1 MEEIRSYILSI
12 TTATLIAALV
22 LALVQNSSCQPVIHL
37 ICGMFL
43 CAVVLRPFS
52 GRLPEISLNLT
63 PSAVQQDRD
72 YAYEGSEAAQN
83 AMADI
88 ITEELEAY
96 ILDKAASLNVS
107 VEVAVT
113 LDHDLLPSAAS
124 VTGDIPSAVQKELE
138 QFLEAEL
145 GILKEN
151 QKWTG

>member
-12 TTATLIAALV
+12 TTAALMAALV
-22 LALVQNSSCQPVIHL
+22 LALVQNSSCQPVIRL

-52 GRLPEISLNLT
+52 GGLPEISLNLT
-63 PSAVQQDRD
+63 PSTVQQARN

-124 VTGDIPSAVQKELE
+124 VKGDIPSGTQRELE
-138 QFLEAEL
+138 QFLVAEL
-145 GILKEN
+145 GIPKEN